1 MSQTIS
7 VHKKYVNA
15 VAVAYTLEEYPNGII
30 ITGSNDQ
37 TIAIHNIESNEL
49 IAQLHEH
56 QGAGNLWLYNRFS
69 FESILF

>member
-1 MSQTIS
+1 LSQTIS

-15 VAVAYTLEEYPNGII
+15 VTVVYTLEEYPNGLI

-37 TIAIHNIESNEL
+37 TIAVHNIESNEL

-56 QGAGNLWLYNRFS
+56 QGAGSFS
-69 FESILF
+69 FQTILLLFDLFN